1 LGDAGLIQFSLRC
14 EFAQCGEIHGSK
26 KKLLE
31 HYKVSHKKELKPCP
45 YEGCNTT
52 VEAFLSL
59 LWHIRKKHDGKNHK
73 LKQEIL
79 CGSASGFVFPAPAD
93 ENSEES
99 YMEADTDI
107 GGPSV
112 ISEDGDDSDYDERT
126 SDPILEVGINKE
138 HAANFERGYADFLN
152 RLMCFHFIPLT
163 AIVKVNSEISAL
175 VDIAIKTREQTFL
188 GALKDHNIPEDAAD
202 SIMESIRSK
211 EDIVADTFKKFQTS
225 KKIQGYLMENFSAVK
240 PKSVKLGEGSF
251 QYMSI
256 VETLKAIR
264 SDRTFQQFEKTRPCE
279 KSGDLLVDIEDGL
292 AFKGSQF
299 FLDNPGALKLV
310 FFVTCFPLT
319 ISSFPSHC
327 LSPPVHYDPFK
338 YVDLTIYH

>member
-1 LGDAGLIQFSLRC
+1 
-14 EFAQCGEIHGSK
+14 
-26 KKLLE
+26 
-31 HYKVSHKKELKPCP
+31 
-45 YEGCNTT
+45 
-52 VEAFLSL
+52 
-59 LWHIRKKHDGKNHK
+59 
-73 LKQEIL
+73 
-79 CGSASGFVFPAPAD
+79 
-93 ENSEES
+93 
-99 YMEADTDI
+99 
-107 GGPSV
+107 
-112 ISEDGDDSDYDERT
+112 
-126 SDPILEVGINKE
+126 
-138 HAANFERGYADFLN
+138 
-152 RLMCFHFIPLT
+152 
-163 AIVKVNSEISAL
+163 VKVNSEISAL

-327 LSPPVHYDPFK
+327 LSPPVHYDPLK